1 MNMHAIIWRTVSE
14 AATILAS
21 SFGEAKT
28 FGEALETAQA
38 WLMVAF
44 LWSGFQAMKMAA
56 VPVQM

>member
-1 MNMHAIIWRTVSE
+1 MTMHAIIWRTANDT
-14 AATILAS
+14 AAILAT

-28 FGEALETAQA
+28 FGEALATAQA